1 MLINLAAEMTRFGVS
16 VADIA
21 HAIGRTER
29 ATKNRIY
36 GRVEISS
43 EDIKTIRDSF
53 FKFYT
58 LDYLLDETPC
68 LVQPIEPQAN
78 KAS

>member
-43 EDIKTIRDSF
+43 EDAGLS
-53 FKFYT
+53 
-58 LDYLLDETPC
+58 
-68 LVQPIEPQAN
+68 
-78 KAS
+78 S

>member
-1 MLINLAAEMTRFGVS
+1 MLINLAAEMTRFSVS

-21 HAIGRTER
+21 SAIGRTER

-53 FKFYT
+53 FKFCT

-68 LVQPIEPQAN
+68 QVRPIESQA
-78 KAS
+78 S